1 MKKWQKFLT
10 GFLVLAFF
18 GWVLQILGFAPK
30 TETPETPQ
38 VSITQSS
45 TTETTEESSTA
56 ENSTAEETE
65 PSSETVAYD
74 VAEMNVKIT
83 DSFNESVQFNQDGH
97 DGYEWT
103 SYIYEIKLKDN
114 GAINATVNDNFST
127 LSDTEKT
134 EVLNSVSRVVNM
146 VVFLETE
153 EDKSYFITAY
163 DRAGNKVAQ
172 SRMTNVLKYKFE

>member
-10 GFLVLAFF
+10 GFLVLAFL
-18 GWVLQILGFAPK
+18 GWVLQVLGFAPK

-38 VSITQSS
+38 VSTAQSS

-56 ENSTAEETE
+56 ESSTAEETE

-74 VAEMNVKIT
+74 VAAMNVKIT
-83 DSFNESVQFNQDGH
+83 DSFNESVQFNQEGH

-103 SYIYEIKLKDN
+103 AHIYELKLKEN
-114 GAINATVNDNFST
+114 GAINATVNDSFSI

-134 EVLNSVSRVVNM
+134 EVLNSVSRAVNM
-146 VVFLETE
+146 VVFIETG

-163 DRAGNKVAQ
+163 DMSGNKVAQ

>member
-1 MKKWQKFLT
+1 MKKLKLFGV
-10 GFLVLAFF
+10 GFLALAA
-18 GWVLQILGFAPK
+18 LGFILQVLGLAPK
-30 TETPETPQ
+30 TETPQ
-38 VSITQSS
+38 VTTQTTTAEQSS
-45 TTETTEESSTA
+45 TSESSSTETTEQ
-56 ENSTAEETE
+56 
-65 PSSETVAYD
+65 SSEKVAYD

-134 EVLNSVSRVVNM
+134 EVLNSVSRAVNM
-146 VVFLETE
+146 VMFLETE

-163 DRAGNKVAQ
+163 DQAGNKVAQ
-172 SRMTNVLKYKFE
+172 SHMTNVLEYDFE